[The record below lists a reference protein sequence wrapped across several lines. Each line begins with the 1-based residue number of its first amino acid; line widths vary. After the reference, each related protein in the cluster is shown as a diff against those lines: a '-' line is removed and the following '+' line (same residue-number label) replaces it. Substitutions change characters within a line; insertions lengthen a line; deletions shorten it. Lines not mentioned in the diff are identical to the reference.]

1 MYMVV
6 RLELIICFF
15 LELLMPEIFLKFCRS
30 FENDVVNN
38 LNEYK
43 KCCAAVRRFVDIV

>member
-1 MYMVV
+1 MNVYGCSIGCSIRVNN
-6 RLELIICFF
+6 LFF

-30 FENDVVNN
+30 FENDVANKLKKN

-43 KCCAAVRRFVDIV
+43 K